1 MGSFKDVVGHKDI
14 IQYLHNAISEDRVSH
29 AYILNGERGS
39 GKKLL
44 ARLFAMTLLCEEH
57 GPEPCNHCHSCKQ
70 AESGNHPDI
79 ITVTHDKPNTISVD
93 DIRVQVNNTIDVKPY
108 QGPYKI
114 YIIPE
119 ADKMTVQAQNALL
132 KTIEEPPKYAVI
144 LLLTENAEL
153 LLPTINSRCVM
164 LKLRY
169 IKDKLIKNI

>member
-108 QGPYKI
+108 QGHI
-114 YIIPE
+114 RF
-119 ADKMTVQAQNALL
+119 
-132 KTIEEPPKYAVI
+132 I
-144 LLLTENAEL
+144 L
-153 LLPTINSRCVM
+153 SR
-164 LKLRY
+164 RRTR
-169 IKDKLIKNI
+169 